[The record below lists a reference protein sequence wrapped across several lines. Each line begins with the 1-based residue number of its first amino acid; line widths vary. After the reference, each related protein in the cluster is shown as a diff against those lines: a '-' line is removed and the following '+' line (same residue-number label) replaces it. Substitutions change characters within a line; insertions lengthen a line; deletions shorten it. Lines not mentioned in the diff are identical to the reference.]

1 MKNILVVVAQQGCSA
16 AVVWLVAPGSQIN
29 GHGSLLLIH
38 LSAVL
43 VTAKGLVCVFFW
55 LHTFSK
61 ALKVCADQRCKICN
75 GSISETFWPPTI
87 SQVPLSSGEK

>member
-1 MKNILVVVAQQGCSA
+1 MGRRRRMAGRAGQSDQWARESAVDPLECSA
-16 AVVWLVAPGSQIN
+16 RDC
-29 GHGSLLLIH
+29 
-38 LSAVL
+38 
-43 VTAKGLVCVFFW
+43 KGACVCVFFW